1 MVLQILRLRLG
12 PPLAPIQETGRRQRD
27 ERVAPFLFEI
37 VRFAQ
42 SEDFLHDNHR
52 SRFAA

>member
-1 MVLQILRLRLG
+1 MVLQSLRLRLEQA
-12 PPLAPIQETGRRQRD
+12 LAEVQEAGRRQRD